1 MAIDIKTGSMH
12 PGNTLGVE
20 RANANTGKAAQ
31 DAPGPGGQS
40 SADKVS
46 LTSQAEKLQHLDRI
60 AKATPDIDMDRVNAI
75 KSSIANGTFQ
85 VDSEKIA
92 DNLLK
97 SDKTLPR

>member
-1 MAIDIKTGSMH
+1 MSIDIKTGTMH

-20 RANANTGKAAQ
+20 RAHSNAGKATQ
-31 DAPGPGGQS
+31 EAPAPGGQS

-46 LTSQAEKLQHLDRI
+46 LTSQAEKLQYLDRV

-85 VDSEKIA
+85 VDNEKIA